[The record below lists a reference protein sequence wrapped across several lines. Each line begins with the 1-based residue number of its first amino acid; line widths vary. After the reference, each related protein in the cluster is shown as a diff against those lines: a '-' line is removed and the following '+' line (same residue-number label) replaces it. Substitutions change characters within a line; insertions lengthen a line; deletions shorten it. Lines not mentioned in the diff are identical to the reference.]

1 MLSSIGF
8 GQAYEITVD
17 LPIQEDMST
26 NLLRKRDLIAGSA
39 TPGELRDWVVIAE
52 RLMWDQDRWH
62 GIRARP

>member
-1 MLSSIGF
+1 
-8 GQAYEITVD
+8 
-17 LPIQEDMST
+17 MST
-26 NLLRKRDLIAGSA
+26 NLHRKRNLIAGSA